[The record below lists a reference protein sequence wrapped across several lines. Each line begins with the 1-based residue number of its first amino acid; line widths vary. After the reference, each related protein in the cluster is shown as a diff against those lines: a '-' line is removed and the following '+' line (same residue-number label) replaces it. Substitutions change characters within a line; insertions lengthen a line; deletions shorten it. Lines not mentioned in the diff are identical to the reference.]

1 MNTYLQILWIRK
13 YMLLTTYVPYIF
25 ILGPWGKYYLGHFW
39 EICLIM
45 FPETVLVSPVILQKG
60 AE

>member
-25 ILGPWGKYYLGHFW
+25 ILGPLGKILPRTFLGNMSYYV
-39 EICLIM
+39 
-45 FPETVLVSPVILQKG
+45 P
-60 AE
+60 